1 MKKVRS
7 MNHLQRSLA
16 ACLLATAALLGGTSP
31 AWAQESSGTA
41 PGSATSGFSVLGAT
55 VTCTTSV
62 IAGDVGISPATAFTN
77 TGCTI
82 AGGMPPAT
90 NDAAVGARADFL
102 SAYDAA
108 RSTPCTAVLDSTI
121 TGPMTLYPGVYCTDA
136 ALTGAGVLTLD
147 GLGDANAVWIF
158 NIGTMATGALTG
170 TNFTVVM
177 AGGGQPCNVT
187 WAPSAAVTMTTSVMQ
202 GNILAGNAID
212 GSITLTGGSL
222 AGSAMANVAVTMTDT
237 SIIGCDVLSGTKSCK
252 GKKHHGHKNEHK
264 KCNQGVGN
272 GTEGCDPGD
281 SNHHHSSND
290 EDGGTPGEP
299 GRKGDHE

>member
-1 MKKVRS
+1 MKRKHILNRIPKYFS
-7 MNHLQRSLA
+7 
-16 ACLLATAALLGGTSP
+16 ACMLATAALLGGTSP
-31 AWAQESSGTA
+31 AWAQDPAGTA
-41 PGSATSGFSVLGAT
+41 PGSAASGFSVLGAT

-62 IAGDVGISPATAFTN
+62 IAGDVGIAPATAFTN

-90 NDAAVGARADFL
+90 NAAAVGARVNFL

-108 RSTPCTAVLDSTI
+108 RSTPCTTVLPSTI
-121 TGPMTLYPGVYCTDA
+121 TGPMTLSPGVYCTDA
-136 ALTGAGVLTLD
+136 ALTGTGVLTLD

-158 NIGTMATGALTG
+158 NIGTLATGALTG

-202 GNILAGNAID
+202 GNLLAGNAID

-237 SIIGCDVLSGTKSCK
+237 SVIGCGVLSDAKSCK
-252 GKKHHGHKNEHK
+252 GKKHHGHKKEHK
-264 KCNQGVGN
+264 KCDQGVGN
-272 GTEGCDPGD
+272 GAEGCDPGD
-281 SNHHHSSND
+281 SNHHHGSND
-290 EDGGTPGEP
+290 EDGGKPGDP
-299 GRKGDHE
+299 GRR